1 MWPPNLPKSN
11 QSESKTCLTKSS
23 NKIIKQVT
31 NRTTGLSYLHSSL
44 WPFHSLALPIF
55 TPHVTNLS
63 LLQLL
68 FFSMF
73 WRSTTGSVTYDLC
86 NPISLPEGVLIS
98 HDFNEQ
104 VRYILSAVF
113 HQKCYMGVTPML
125 NTNVNMIMNVFSQPL
140 PIVKQ
145 SWADYTLHPSRGVFI
160 YSVVPIVYS
169 ISISAV
175 ITWFL
180 TIFVLA
186 NYTIKPSILLK
197 ASSIMLLIFMLITV
211 ITAIVV
217 LHGQQ
222 RQGYLHAS
230 ALLDQIN
237 NQTYLNVIDM
247 LVVFFLQVN
256 QVQVVMRLFSR
267 QSDKRLIFLAGLLAS
282 LASQTLWSI
291 TKFHDFDAEEEVG
304 KILPAFTYLIRIAMS
319 ISYAAM
325 FTAFLLTKLKTLF
338 AHKGIWPMSLLTLVF
353 IYAPVAFFIA
363 DVSSAWVYELSEIF
377 SVVTYVVC
385 VVIPWE
391 WCNKYNII
399 RKMKEKEGVLGRR
412 FHEDE
417 VCELDRFELFV
428 EEASDSESGDE
439 DHQLVSDHSNESGL
453 RSKQCTSDFLNLI
466 VDPTDTPY
474 TRIVTGMWVLRNK
487 FLDITDKIIATGLA
501 IPRSVSV
508 GSSSHNF
515 HFDRH
520 GTDTVEEAP
529 TRSRTVA
536 FADENTGR
544 HRRDVFV
551 YSTKDVRI
559 NLDD

>member
-1 MWPPNLPKSN
+1 M
-11 QSESKTCLTKSS
+11 T
-23 NKIIKQVT
+23 
-31 NRTTGLSYLHSSL
+31 Y
-44 WPFHSLALPIF
+44 
-55 TPHVTNLS
+55 LS

-68 FFSMF
+68 LFSMF
-73 WRSTTGSVTYDLC
+73 WRSNSASVTYDLC

-98 HDFNEQ
+98 HDFNYQ

-113 HQKCYMGVTPML
+113 HQKCYLGVTPML
-125 NTNVNMIMNVFSQPL
+125 NTNVNMIMNVFSRPL
-140 PIVKQ
+140 PVVKQ
-145 SWADYTLHPSRGVFI
+145 SWAEYTLHPNRGVFI

-175 ITWFL
+175 VTWFL

-197 ASSIMLLIFMLITV
+197 ASTIMLLIYMLITV

-222 RQGYLHAS
+222 RQGYLHVP
-230 ALLDQIN
+230 ALLDHIN
-237 NQTYLNVIDM
+237 TQTYLNAIDM

-282 LASQTLWSI
+282 VASQTLWSI
-291 TKFHDFDAEEEVG
+291 TKFHDFTTDDELG

-338 AHKGIWPMSLLTLVF
+338 AHKGMWPLSLLTVVF
-353 IYAPVAFFIA
+353 IYSPVAFFIA

-391 WCNKYNII
+391 WCNKYNVI

-417 VCELDRFELFV
+417 ICELDRFELFV
-428 EEASDSESGDE
+428 EEATDSESGDE
-439 DHQLVSDHSNESGL
+439 GSHLVSHRSNDTAL
-453 RSKQCTSDFLNLI
+453 RSKHSVSGSLNLI
-466 VDPTDTPY
+466 IDPTETPY
-474 TRIVTGMWVLRNK
+474 TRIVTGMWVLRDR

-508 GSSSHNF
+508 GSSTHNF

-520 GTDTVEEAP
+520 GTDTVEEPP